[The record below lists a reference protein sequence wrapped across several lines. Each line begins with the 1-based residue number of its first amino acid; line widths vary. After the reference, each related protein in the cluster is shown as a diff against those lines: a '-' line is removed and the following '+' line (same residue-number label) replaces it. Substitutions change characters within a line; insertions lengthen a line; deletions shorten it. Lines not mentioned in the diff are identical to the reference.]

1 MKVTKYFFTLLIA
14 ICLGGVVQAQ
24 DPLNLVVQKG
34 SSLPINIPIEGMSM
48 TVANYPLPGNL
59 LEFLEAVES
68 PDSDVVTYKYLYTP
82 DPAFEGQDG
91 FTLQEIISLQPVPMV
106 ENFVFLVD
114 VVSSEVN
121 TADDFV
127 RFSSDDMIT
136 INPLA
141 NDASSASDMNISIVQ
156 VMFGTAEVNDDQTI
170 SYTPGEGD
178 RDYIVYNATDMY
190 GTAASAT
197 IYLQEDN
204 GLMQDD
210 TNDAFSLAAGKGD
223 YIFLPDATYE
233 ASTDTLM
240 HGELLYVA
248 DHVYRYVSNAD
259 GEGDDEFTFVNGEG
273 AIHTVIVSVI
283 SQYVDDGFVRDDV
296 FYGAKNTML
305 IFNVKD
311 NDVIT
316 QTAIS
321 DYSEELL
328 HIGNGKFAYTP
339 DPDFAGV
346 VELFY
351 EADNGMEDPEIGS
364 IKLIIENFEPISN
377 ITYELATPKN
387 QPRVIEYAVPLNS
400 EFFGIEDFPEHGT
413 IEVFDDSGTVTIGC
427 AEEVQKLFAVY
438 TPNGDYVGTDA
449 FTLRYCASDNN
460 FCKNVDINVD
470 VVDTDVDACVCVD
483 DCVWPGDANADGVV
497 NMRDMLAIGGNLGAS
512 GPVREQSPYAGIY
525 DGAEAT
531 SWAGNLANG
540 TSIAHVDADGD
551 GQVAVGDLSLV
562 ADNYGEVHSIV
573 ARDLFGVKDIPFG
586 FINDTDVEVGELKT
600 IEIYAGSDAFPAV
613 DMRGIAFS
621 VSLPASSVDVSTL
634 QVQFVQDNYFVK
646 NAPFVS
652 MIHMAGNGLVHA
664 GGIKTNAL
672 GSTGSGVIGSLSFIV
687 VEDAEGIR
695 PHLRSTSNGEEIIT
709 VELFDITYEGADGM
723 QYALPSTSIDLVVRR
738 DEKENTERV
747 SISPNPSQ
755 EVATIALAEVG
766 EIVTGLQVYSMSGN
780 LLHRSQPNSVRAV
793 LDISQWAPGVYM
805 VQVQS
810 AGGVETAKL
819 IKG

>member
-1 MKVTKYFFTLLIA
+1 MKLTKYFFTLLIA
-14 ICLGGVVQAQ
+14 IGFSGISQAQ
-24 DPLNLVVQKG
+24 DPFHLVVQKG
-34 SSLPINIPIEGMSM
+34 SSLPINFPIEGMSM
-48 TVANYPLPGNL
+48 TVANYPLSGNL
-59 LEFLEAVES
+59 LELLEVVES
-68 PDSDVVTYKYLYTP
+68 PDSDVRTYKYLYTP

-91 FTLQEIISLQPVPMV
+91 FTLQEIISVYPVPV
-106 ENFVFLVD
+106 TENFNFIVD
-114 VVSSEVN
+114 VVSSEVV

-127 RFSSDDMIT
+127 RLSSDDMIT

-141 NDASSASDMNISIVQ
+141 NDSSSASDMTITIAQ

-170 SYTPGEGD
+170 SYTPSEGD
-178 RDYIVYNATDMY
+178 RDYIVYTATDMY
-190 GTAASAT
+190 GTSSSAT
-197 IYLQEDN
+197 IYIHDDN
-204 GLMQDD
+204 GVTQDD

-223 YIFLPDATYE
+223 YIFLPDATYG
-233 ASTDTLM
+233 ASTDTLT
-240 HGELLYVA
+240 HGALQYVA
-248 DHVYRYVSNAD
+248 DDVYRYVSNVN

-273 AIHTVIVSVI
+273 AIHTVTVSVI
-283 SQYVDDGFVRDDV
+283 SQYVDDGFVRDDI

-311 NDVIT
+311 NDLIT

-339 DPDFAGV
+339 DPETMGV

-351 EADNGMEDPEIGS
+351 EADNGMEDPEIGN
-364 IKLIIENFEPISN
+364 IKLIIGNFEPISN
-377 ITYELATPKN
+377 ITYGLATAKN

-413 IEVFDDSGTVTIGC
+413 IEVFDDSESVTIGC
-427 AEEVQKLFAVY
+427 DEEVQKLFAVY
-438 TPNGDYVGTDA
+438 TPNGDYVGADA

-460 FCKNVDINVD
+460 YCKNVNINID

-525 DGAEAT
+525 DGVSAT

-540 TSIAHVDADGD
+540 TSIAHVDADGN
-551 GQVAVGDLSLV
+551 GQVSVSDLDLV
-562 ADNYGEVHSIV
+562 ADNYGAVHSIV
-573 ARDLFGVKDIPFG
+573 AGDLFSVKDIPFG

-621 VSLPASSVDVSTL
+621 VSLPAASVDVSTL

-695 PHLRSTSNGEEIIT
+695 PHLRSTSSGEEIIT

-723 QYALPSTSIDLVVRR
+723 QYSLPSTSIDLVVRR
-738 DEKENTERV
+738 DEKEDSAQV
-747 SISPNPSQ
+747 FISPNPSH
-755 EVATIALAEVG
+755 EAVTIKLAEVG
-766 EIVTGLQVYSMSGN
+766 NLITGLQVFGVSGN
-780 LLHRSQPNSVRAV
+780 LMHKSQPQSEQAV